1 MADVTAQQRE
11 EARRLLNG
19 RLDFGDTSR
28 ILATVIAERDEARWQ
43 RDTIRRTLLDD
54 LAERTR
60 ERDEA
65 RAAAAEGRAYYD
77 EVCARSVR
85 ERDVLYDNHVKEL
98 TDLRERAA
106 AFCDH
111 LAETLDSRAG
121 DFSRGARLRQAARE
135 IRVLPFRRD
144 DDAR

>member
-1 MADVTAQQRE
+1 MANVTAQHRE
-11 EARRLLNG
+11 EARRLLND

-28 ILATVIAERDEARWQ
+28 ILATVIA
-43 RDTIRRTLLDD
+43 
-54 LAERTR
+54 

-85 ERDVLYDNHVKEL
+85 ERDVLYGNHVKEL

-106 AFCDH
+106 QVAA
-111 LAETLDSRAG
+111 L
-121 DFSRGARLRQAARE
+121 GAHEGPVYCSERECVAAAIRE
-135 IRVLPFRRD
+135 LPLRRD